1 MHATPAGQDSIKR
14 QLALTAGALG
24 VVFGD
29 IGTSPLYA
37 LKVCFQIGHLT
48 ITHDNVVGILSLI
61 FWSLT
66 LIISLKYV
74 SFIMRA
80 DNNGEGGIMALLALA
95 LRAQYRHAWL
105 RPLVVAV
112 GLFGA
117 ALFFGDGMITPAISV
132 LSAVEGLQIATPQL
146 QAFVIPITIAIL
158 VGLFLIQRNGT
169 AMVGKLFGPV
179 MITWFLVLAALGI
192 RGILHTPSV
201 MELLNPYWAMHFL
214 ANNLVTG
221 LITLSAVVLTI
232 TGGEALYADM
242 GHFGRKPIRRA
253 WLLAVFPA
261 LMLNYAGQ
269 GALLLADASAIA
281 NPFYSLAPDWAL
293 LPLVV
298 LATMA
303 AVTASQAVI
312 TGVFSIARQA
322 MLLGYL
328 PRFEVR
334 HTSAREMG
342 QIYIPFFN
350 WLLLTTI
357 ILLVLAFRSS
367 DNLAATYGIAVTMTM
382 ICDVLLM
389 VVVAHKLWGWR
400 PELAL
405 LCVLPFLVVDL
416 IFFAATSLKII
427 QGGWFPL
434 FVGFSAFFIM
444 STWKRGRLIL
454 GQRLSAETMPLN
466 LFVNSI
472 GASAGQTVPGT
483 AVFMTGSHQYVPH
496 ALLHNMKHNKIIH
509 ERNVLLTLV
518 IRDVPFVD
526 DEERLRVERIAHEF
540 YLVTAAY
547 GFKEQPDIPELFKL
561 SEIHGLS
568 FDMMDTSFF
577 MSRERLIP
585 AGRHGMSAWREKVFV
600 AMARNA
606 ASATDFFHIPSNRVV
621 EMGTQVQL

>member
-1 MHATPAGQDSIKR
+1 MQAAATGRNGIRHQI
-14 QLALTAGALG
+14 ALTAGALG

-37 LKVCFQIGHLT
+37 LKVCFQMGHLE
-48 ITHDNVVGILSLI
+48 IGHDNVVGILSLI

-66 LIISLKYV
+66 LIISLKYIA
-74 SFIMRA
+74 FIMRA

-105 RPLVVAV
+105 RPVVVAI

-132 LSAVEGLQIATPQL
+132 LSAVEGLQIAAPQL
-146 QAFVIPITIAIL
+146 QNFVIPITIAIL
-158 VGLFLIQRNGT
+158 VGLFMIQRHGT
-169 AMVGKLFGPV
+169 ASVGKLFGPV
-179 MITWFLVLAALGI
+179 MLVWFLTLAALGI
-192 RGILHTPSV
+192 RGILHTPTIL
-201 MELLNPYWAMHFL
+201 ELVNPYWALHFI
-214 ANNLVTG
+214 AGNPVTAFV
-221 LITLSAVVLTI
+221 TLSAVVLTI

-242 GHFGRKPIRRA
+242 GHFGRKPIRHA
-253 WLLAVFPA
+253 WFLAVFPA

-269 GALLLADASAIA
+269 GALLLSDPEAIA

-342 QIYIPFFN
+342 QIYMPFFN
-350 WLLLTTI
+350 WTLLATI
-357 ILLVLAFRSS
+357 ILLVLTFRSS

-400 PELAL
+400 PGLAIL
-405 LCVLPFLVVDL
+405 FVLPFLLVDL
-416 IFFAATSLKII
+416 AFFAATTLKII

-444 STWKRGRLIL
+444 ATWKRGRHIL
-454 GQRLSAETMPLN
+454 GERLSAETMPLN
-466 LFVNSI
+466 LFINSI
-472 GASAGQTVPGT
+472 GAGVGQTVPGT
-483 AVFMTGSHQYVPH
+483 AIFMTGSHQYVPH
-496 ALLHNMKHNKIIH
+496 ALLHNLKHNKIIH
-509 ERNVLLTLV
+509 ERNVLLTMV
-518 IRDVPFVD
+518 IRDVPFVED
-526 DEERLRVERIAHEF
+526 AQRLSIEQVAHEF

-561 SEIHGLS
+561 SATQGMA

-577 MSRERLIP
+577 MSRERIIP
-585 AGRHGMSAWREKVFV
+585 AGRHGMSRWREKIYVM
-600 AMARNA
+600 MARNA
-606 ASATDFFHIPSNRVV
+606 SAATDFFHIPSNRVV
-621 EMGTQVQL
+621 EMGTQVVL